1 MILKVSAGFVLSI
14 ILLVSCSSNTGDGDL
29 TDSTLKST
37 ALSLDSRTQWTQAIE
52 ENDLSEDYSEVKGIS
67 SKVELSSEV
76 LPLSQDFISKEKVY
90 PEIKDSWH
98 LENSKM
104 EEKCFT
110 LIDGFLT
117 ALENG
122 ESAESYFDAGGIY
135 SLVIF
140 KYDFSRLLGNT
151 KVYWHAIGEGFFD
164 DGYVQC
170 PVRFF
175 FDEKKDYN
183 GSHAD
188 AMIIAKRTDYDWKI
202 ISVDLISQ
210 AGEENAE

>member
-52 ENDLSEDYSEVKGIS
+52 ENVLSEDYSEVKGIS

-76 LPLSQDFISKEKVY
+76 FPLAQDFMDKGKVY
-90 PEIKDSWH
+90 PEIKDGWH
-98 LENSKM
+98 LEDSSM

-110 LIDGFLT
+110 LIDSFLT
-117 ALENG
+117 AFEKG
-122 ESAESYFDAGGIY
+122 ESTESYFAGSGIY

-140 KYDFSRLLGNT
+140 KYDFNRLAGDA
-151 KVYWHAIGEGFFD
+151 KVFWQTIGQGFS
-164 DGYVQC
+164 DGDYMQC

-188 AMIIAKRTDYDWKI
+188 AMIIARKTDYDWKI
-202 ISVDLISQ
+202 ISVDLIIQ